1 MLQKRHIL
9 TIVVL
14 NLLLAGVVIWQM
26 QGASLFQTAQSE
38 PVKAEI
44 PFQKVLQESWTF
56 YKGRFMKDG
65 ERVVSNTFG
74 GTISE
79 GQSYALLKAV
89 WMNDPETFRRT
100 WQWTKTH
107 MVRPSDHL
115 LGWRWGQKKD
125 GSEGLLNTES
135 ATDADEDIAYSLL
148 LAGEKWNKPEYTED
162 AKAMIND
169 IWQVS
174 VRKINGKYYLLP
186 GDWEGFGWEYITLDP
201 AYLAPY
207 VYRKF
212 AQYDTAHNWNQLA
225 DDSYDTLEACTN
237 LTAHKLPPNW
247 CAITYTK
254 EDWETPKVIF
264 SDRQGST
271 ARDFGYDSFR
281 VFWRMSMDAKLSS
294 PAGQERAKAYLNKHQ
309 YLLTYWK
316 KTKQMPEGF
325 SPNGKPLGSGISAF
339 TLGPLLVT
347 SHFENPAKTAQL
359 YDETLAKFYN
369 PEGYWVNDYNDYLHS
384 VVWLHLYSLSLQ

>member
-1 MLQKRHIL
+1 LKNSPFTLFKHFTNGIQKLNNQKKAILMLQKRHIL
-9 TIVVL
+9 TIGL
-14 NLLLAGVVIWQM
+14 INLLLAGMVIWQKSGM
-26 QGASLFQTAQSE
+26 TFFQAAQSE
-38 PVKAEI
+38 PVPAEI
-44 PFQKVLQESWTF
+44 PFQKVLHESWTF

-65 ERVVSNTFG
+65 ERVVSNTFD

-79 GQSYALLKAV
+79 GQSYALLKSV

-115 LGWRWGQKKD
+115 LGWRWGKKKD

-212 AQYDTAHNWNQLA
+212 AEYDTAHSWNQLA
-225 DDSYDTLEACTN
+225 DDSYDTLEACSN

-247 CAITYTK
+247 CAITNTK
-254 EDWETPKVIF
+254 
-264 SDRQGST
+264 
-271 ARDFGYDSFR
+271 
-281 VFWRMSMDAKLSS
+281 
-294 PAGQERAKAYLNKHQ
+294 
-309 YLLTYWK
+309 
-316 KTKQMPEGF
+316 
-325 SPNGKPLGSGISAF
+325 
-339 TLGPLLVT
+339 
-347 SHFENPAKTAQL
+347 
-359 YDETLAKFYN
+359 
-369 PEGYWVNDYNDYLHS
+369 
-384 VVWLHLYSLSLQ
+384 